1 MDSKKQEILKKIY
14 YDRSGYGS
22 MQMTFQDAKKK
33 DNSITLQDTRDFFKN
48 NVSQKKQQRGSNSF
62 IAPYANY
69 EYQLDLFFINDI
81 PKQKFKIGMV
91 IIDSFSKYMAVIPIV
106 SKDESNVAA
115 GLLEGLEQMK
125 NKPKFLYTDDEA
137 ALSKPDMK
145 QYFEDNNIHHIVTR
159 SHAHMAERAIRTF
172 KDSLYKRVD
181 NMKDDNIQWSDL
193 IFEILLTYNNKIVHT
208 TTGMTPSEAR
218 LPKNRLTVWTNTY
231 IKSKQ
236 TRIYPV
242 LSIGDKV
249 KILRKKKP
257 GEKER
262 TSVWSDEIYN
272 VDNIFEKNGQTFHMI
287 SNNKQ
292 YIRHELLKV

>member
-1 MDSKKQEILKKIY
+1 MVSKKEDVLKKIY

-22 MQMTFQDAKKK
+22 IQTTFKDAKAK
-33 DNSITLQDTRDFFKN
+33 DKTITLQDTKDFFKN
-48 NVSQKKQQRGSNSF
+48 NIAQKKQQRGSNSY
-62 IAPYANY
+62 IAPYSNY

-81 PKQKFKIGMV
+81 PNQKFKIGLIM
-91 IIDSFSKYMAVIPIV
+91 IDSFSKYLTVIPLL
-106 SKDESNVAA
+106 SKDEANVAS
-115 GLLEGLEQMK
+115 GVLEGFEQMK
-125 NKPKFLYTDDEA
+125 HKPKFLYTDDES

-145 QYFEDNNIHHIVTR
+145 QYFDDNNIHHIITR

-172 KDSLYKRVD
+172 KNSLYKRVD
-181 NMKDDNIQWSDL
+181 NAKEPIQWNDL

-236 TRIYPV
+236 TRIYPE

-249 KILRKKKP
+249 KILRKKKI

-272 VDNIFEKNGQTFHMI
+272 VDNIFEKHEQTFYMI
-287 SNNKQ
+287 NNNKQ

>member
-1 MDSKKQEILKKIY
+1 MS
-14 YDRSGYGS
+14 RV
-22 MQMTFQDAKKK
+22 FC
-33 DNSITLQDTRDFFKN
+33 KN

-81 PKQKFKIGMV
+81 PNQKFKVGM
-91 IIDSFSKYMAVIPIV
+91 IMIDAFSKYMTVIPLL
-106 SKDESNVAA
+106 SKDEGNLAS
-115 GLLEGLEQMK
+115 GIMEGIEQMK
-125 NKPKFLYTDDEA
+125 AKPQFLYTDDEG

-145 QYFEDNNIHHIVTR
+145 KYFDDNKIHHIVTR

-181 NMKDDNIQWSDL
+181 NTKEPVQWNDL

-272 VDNIFEKNGQTFHMI
+272 VENMFEKLEQTFYLL

-292 YIRHELLKV
+292 HIRHELLKVN

>member
-1 MDSKKQEILKKIY
+1 MDSKQEVLKKIY

-22 MQMTFQDAKKK
+22 IQTTFKDAKAK
-33 DNSITLQDTRDFFKN
+33 DKTITLQDTKNFFNKYIA
-48 NVSQKKQQRGSNSF
+48 QKKQQRGSNTF

-81 PKQKFKIGMV
+81 PNQKYKIGM
-91 IIDSFSKYMAVIPIV
+91 IMIDSFSKYMTVIPIV
-106 SKDESNVAA
+106 SKNEENVAA

-193 IFEILLTYNNKIVHT
+193 IFEILLTYNNKIIHT
-208 TTGMTPSEAR
+208 TTGLIPYEAR

-236 TRIYPV
+236 TRIYPE

-262 TSVWSDEIYN
+262 TSVWSNEIYN
-272 VDNIFEKNGQTFHMI
+272 VENILEKNEQTFYLLNHD
-287 SNNKQ
+287 KQ
-292 YIRHELLKV
+292 HIRHELLKV